1 MPLERSA
8 GWDCLDGLQRHFLTQ
23 SVSSHSGS
31 ITFDGPYEKVIDAK
45 KVDGNFKLKV
55 GTEARQASRRP
66 APPGHVMKHLFANY
80 SRAIERVPC
89 TIYEWFERPREGRAR
104 RPPHHASESRVGS
117 AVG

>member
-1 MPLERSA
+1 MS
-8 GWDCLDGLQRHFLTQ
+8 GWLATSLPHPIGFIAL
-23 SVSSHSGS
+23 GENN
-31 ITFDGPYEKVIDAK
+31 IFDGPYEKVIDAK

-89 TIYEWFERPREGRAR
+89 TVYEWFERP
-104 RPPHHASESRVGS
+104 
-117 AVG
+117 